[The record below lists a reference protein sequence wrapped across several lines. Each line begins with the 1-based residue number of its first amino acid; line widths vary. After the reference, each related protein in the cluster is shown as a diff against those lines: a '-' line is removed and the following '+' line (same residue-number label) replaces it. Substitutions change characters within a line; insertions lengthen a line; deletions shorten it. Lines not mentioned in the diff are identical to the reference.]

1 MPSPHPLRVA
11 TLAALLVASATSPVQ
26 AQTQDSVVAGRIT
39 TFFHA
44 LGAGDS
50 AELRRT
56 VTTDFYLFEHAR
68 WSLDTLLR
76 LMPAVHGRHWSP
88 DHMQV
93 TIAKPLAYVTYEN
106 HSDGAPIY
114 WLESAV
120 LRQSGGKWRIAFM
133 HSTRMALPTDT
144 LGLGEWRPM
153 GTNGAYIMRL
163 VGSTPPSPTEL
174 TAFRVRYPANFKVD
188 SGVHYH
194 LGTEHVVM
202 LKGTLMLGFGD
213 TANYATW
220 KAYGPGSFVVI
231 PAGTH
236 HYEAMRG
243 EVESQVEAVG
253 PMTTIWVTHAGP

>member
-1 MPSPHPLRVA
+1 MRSPHSLGVA
-11 TLAALLVASATSPVQ
+11 TLATLLLAGT
-26 AQTQDSVVAGRIT
+26 AQSQSQSQDSVVAGRIT

-56 VTTDFYLFEHAR
+56 VTSDFYLFEHAR
-68 WSLDTLLR
+68 WSLDTLLH
-76 LMPAVHGRHWSP
+76 LMPAVHGRHWSQ
-88 DHMQV
+88 DQVQV
-93 TIAKPLAYVTYEN
+93 TVAKPLAYVTYVN

-120 LRQSGGKWRIAFM
+120 LRETHGTWRIAFM
-133 HSTRMALPTDT
+133 HSTRMPLPADT
-144 LGLGEWRPM
+144 LGLGDWRPM
-153 GTNGAYIMRL
+153 GNGGYIMRL

-174 TAFRVRYPANFKVD
+174 TAFRVRYPANFKAD

-202 LKGTLMLGFGD
+202 LKGTLMVGFGD
-213 TANYATW
+213 TADYSKM
-220 KAYGPGSFVVI
+220 KAYGPGSFLVI

-236 HYEAMRG
+236 HYETMRG

-253 PMTTIWVTHAGP
+253 PMTTIWLTHAGP